1 MHKLVAVG
9 AIALGIATLPVTAA
23 HAKATWLVTV
33 KASHSTV
40 NVGQKVTFTGSV
52 KPGGK
57 AAGQKVVL
65 QERFKPGA
73 KWQDQTKDKINSSG
87 KYSLSDRP
95 TANTRHAYRVVMP
108 AVGSHSKG
116 VSRTI
121 QVTAY
126 GWVDLTG
133 FAGINGHGM
142 TSGSVDINGKTYDHS
157 VRSSQPNS
165 TGSIEYNLSHQC
177 DAMRS
182 TFGISDGS
190 TTGGQAEV
198 GVLSDGTSVY
208 DKTFDLGQAEKKTIA
223 LDTPLKVKLTATD
236 TNVAS
241 DTNGFGAF
249 GDAEVHCT
257 K

>member
-1 MHKLVAVG
+1 
-9 AIALGIATLPVTAA
+9 
-23 HAKATWLVTV
+23 
-33 KASHSTV
+33 
-40 NVGQKVTFTGSV
+40 
-52 KPGGK
+52 
-57 AAGQKVVL
+57 
-65 QERFKPGA
+65 
-73 KWQDQTKDKINSSG
+73 
-87 KYSLSDRP
+87 
-95 TANTRHAYRVVMP
+95 
-108 AVGSHSKG
+108 
-116 VSRTI
+116 
-121 QVTAY
+121 
-126 GWVDLTG
+126 
-133 FAGINGHGM
+133 
-142 TSGSVDINGKTYDHS
+142 
-157 VRSSQPNS
+157 
-165 TGSIEYNLSHQC
+165 
-177 DAMRS
+177 MRS